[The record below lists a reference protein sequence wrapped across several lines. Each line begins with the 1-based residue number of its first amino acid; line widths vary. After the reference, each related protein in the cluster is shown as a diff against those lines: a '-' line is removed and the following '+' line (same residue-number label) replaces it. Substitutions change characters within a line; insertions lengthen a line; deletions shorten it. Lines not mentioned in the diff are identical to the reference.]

1 MPNFPPYVYPFP
13 FIVAAICIFIASQYA
28 LTRHKA
34 QGAWYLFF
42 VCLAA
47 SFWSLTEGLLYVGLN
62 QETKVL
68 LTKYQYFGIVP
79 IPPLTL
85 LFVLSVFG
93 IKLHLIR
100 KMQWTFTGIMAMI
113 VALVWTNPFHRQFFT
128 SYAAIETETVQMLA
142 LDHGPMWWATIAY
155 HYLLVVVVSLI
166 LINKSIKASVF
177 ERARA
182 RLMLAAVAS
191 VWIANAV
198 YISGHSPVPN
208 MDISPIA
215 FTLVAGSMAWSFFR
229 YNLLDIVPAAKQEV
243 FRGMEDAVLVFDES
257 NRIVDYNAAAKTII
271 ITETHAD
278 KDKQTQQVFAEFP
291 ALQSILESMRRREI
305 PIQVDDLK
313 NIYDARVSALLDNHG
328 KTIGKIVAL
337 RDITARKHAIDA
349 ILKSEERYKFLAE
362 NMGDIV
368 WTLDMNFNV
377 TYVSPSVERVLG
389 FTPEERK
396 KQKLEEMITPES
408 MERVMALYTVEL
420 QQDEK
425 QDADPYRTTT
435 IEVEY
440 YNRNGANV
448 WMENQ
453 VKAIRDKAGKIIG
466 MYGASRD
473 ITRRKIA
480 EEKIKRAKMEWE
492 RTFDAVSD
500 PIAILDT
507 EYRIVRTN
515 KAMASKLGLSPKS
528 IAGATCYECV
538 HGKDEPPAN
547 CPHKQ
552 LMADGREHT
561 EEVFEE
567 RIGGD
572 FLVTAS
578 PILDSKGVLVGSVHI
593 ARDITKQK
601 EIEKER
607 ENLIGE
613 LQEALANIRTLKGLL
628 PICSACKKIR
638 DDEGY
643 WSQMESYIQDR
654 SEAEFSHGICPD
666 CAKELYPDLDIHK

>member
-1 MPNFPPYVYPFP
+1 
-13 FIVAAICIFIASQYA
+13 

-42 VCLAA
+42 ACLAA

-62 QETKVL
+62 QEAKVL

-79 IPPLTL
+79 VPPLTL

-100 KMQWTFTGIMAMI
+100 KLQWAFTGIMAII
-113 VALVWTNPFHRQFFT
+113 VALVWTNPLHRQFFT
-128 SYAAIETETVQMLA
+128 SYANIDTATVQMLA

-166 LINKSIKASVF
+166 LINKSMKAAGI

-198 YISGHSPVPN
+198 YISGYSPVPN

-257 NRIVDYNAAAKTII
+257 NRIVDYNTAAKTII

-278 KDKQTQQVFAEFP
+278 TDKQTQQVFTEFP
-291 ALQSILESMRRREI
+291 ALKSILESMRRREI
-305 PIQVDDLK
+305 PIQVDGLK
-313 NIYDARVSALLDNHG
+313 NIYDARVSALLDNNG

-420 QQDEK
+420 QRDEK

-440 YNRNGANV
+440 YHRNGANV

-515 KAMASKLGLSPKS
+515 KAMASKLGLSPQS
-528 IAGATCYECV
+528 IAGVTCYECV

-547 CPHKQ
+547 CPHKK

-593 ARDITKQK
+593 ARDITKHK
-601 EIEKER
+601 KIEKER
-607 ENLIGE
+607 EKLISE

-643 WSQMESYIQDR
+643 WSQMESYIQER

>member
-1 MPNFPPYVYPFP
+1 
-13 FIVAAICIFIASQYA
+13 

-34 QGAWYLFF
+34 HGAWYLFF

-62 QETKVL
+62 QEAKVL

-79 IPPLTL
+79 VPPLSL
-85 LFVLSVFG
+85 LFVLSAFS

-100 KMQWTFTGIMAMI
+100 KMQWTFTGIMAII
-113 VALVWTNPFHRQFFT
+113 VALVWTNPLHRQFFT
-128 SYAAIETETVQMLA
+128 SYAAIDTETVQMLA

-166 LINKSIKASVF
+166 LINKSIKASGF

-257 NRIVDYNAAAKTII
+257 NRIVDYNTAAKAII
-271 ITETHAD
+271 MTETHAD
-278 KDKQTQQVFAEFP
+278 ADKQTQQVFSKFP
-291 ALQSILESMRRREI
+291 ALQRILESMRRREI
-305 PIQVDDLK
+305 PIQVDGLK
-313 NIYDARVSALLDNHG
+313 NIYDARVSALLDNNG

-337 RDITARKHAIDA
+337 RDITARKHAVDA

-368 WTLDMNFNV
+368 WTLDMDLNA

-408 MERVMALYTVEL
+408 MERVMALYMAEL
-420 QQDEK
+420 QRDEK
-425 QDADPYRTTT
+425 QDADPGRTTT

-440 YNRNGANV
+440 YHRHGANV

-453 VKAIRDKAGKIIG
+453 VKAIRDNAGNIIG

-507 EYRIVRTN
+507 EYRIVRAN
-515 KAMASKLGLSPKS
+515 KAMASKLGLSPQS
-528 IAGATCYECV
+528 IAGVTCYECV
-538 HGKDEPPAN
+538 HGKAEPPAN

-593 ARDITKQK
+593 ARDITKHK

-607 ENLIGE
+607 ENLICE
-613 LQEALANIRTLKGLL
+613 LREALANIRTLKGLL